1 MKSRAAEG
9 QGMDVEGE
17 VARHYAQSELTR
29 TVLDALRAA
38 GKDVEALDAAEL
50 SPVDEFHTGWA
61 PQTVEMAKTLGLAP
75 GVAVLDVGSGIGGPA
90 RYFARAYGADVTGV
104 DLTPA
109 FVELATE
116 LTARTG
122 LADRVRF
129 VEGSALEL
137 PFEDGR
143 FDLATMNHVGMN
155 IADKATVFAEVRRVL
170 RPGGRFVVYDLMRV
184 AEGELP
190 MPMPWADTSETSFV
204 ETPARYRALLADA
217 GFTVTGERDWT
228 EFVLAVAAEM
238 RARIER
244 EGMPVLGVHLLLG
257 PTARERLARVVTA
270 IRDGLLAP
278 MQIDAVAS
286 A

>member
-1 MKSRAAEG
+1 
-9 QGMDVEGE
+9 
-17 VARHYAQSELTR
+17 
-29 TVLDALRAA
+29 VLDALRAA
-38 GKDVEALDAAEL
+38 GKNLDALDAAEL

-90 RYFARAYGADVTGV
+90 RYFARTFGADVTGV

-109 FVELATE
+109 FVELATD

-129 VEGSALEL
+129 VEGSALDL
-137 PFEDGR
+137 PFEAGR

-155 IADKATVFAEVRRVL
+155 IADKARVFAEVRRVL

-184 AEGELP
+184 GEAELP
-190 MPMPWADTSETSFV
+190 MPMPWADTAATSFV
-204 ETPARYRALLADA
+204 ETPARYRELLAGA
-217 GFTVTGERDWT
+217 GFTVTGKRDWT
-228 EFVLAVAAEM
+228 ELVLAVAAEM

-257 PTARERLARVVTA
+257 PTARERLGRVVAA
-270 IRDGLLAP
+270 IRDGILAP
-278 MQIDAVAS
+278 TEIDATAG
-286 A
+286 

>member
-1 MKSRAAEG
+1 
-9 QGMDVEGE
+9 MDVEGE

-29 TVLDALRAA
+29 TVLEALRAA
-38 GKDVEALDAAEL
+38 GKNLDALDAAEL

-75 GVAVLDVGSGIGGPA
+75 GVAVLDVGSGVGGPA
-90 RYFARAYGADVTGV
+90 RYFARTWGADVTGV

-109 FVELATE
+109 FVELATD

-129 VEGSALEL
+129 VEGSALDL
-137 PFEDGR
+137 PFDDAR

-184 AEGELP
+184 GEADLP
-190 MPMPWADTSETSFV
+190 MPMPWADTAATSFV

-228 EFVLAVAAEM
+228 ELVLAVAAEM
-238 RARIER
+238 RARVER

-257 PTARERLARVVTA
+257 PTARERLGRVVAA

-278 MQIDAVAS
+278 TEIDATAG
-286 A
+286 

>member
-1 MKSRAAEG
+1 
-9 QGMDVEGE
+9 MDVEGE

-29 TVLDALRAA
+29 TVLEALRTA
-38 GKDVEALDAAEL
+38 GKDLDALDAAEL

-90 RYFARAYGADVTGV
+90 RYFARTWGADVTGV

-109 FVELATE
+109 FVELATD

-129 VEGSALEL
+129 VEGSALDL
-137 PFEDGR
+137 PFHDAR

-184 AEGELP
+184 GEADLP
-190 MPMPWADTSETSFV
+190 MPMPWADTAATSFV
-204 ETPARYRALLADA
+204 ETPARYRALLAAA
-217 GFTVTGERDWT
+217 GLTVTGERDWT
-228 EFVLAVAAEM
+228 ELVLAVAAEM

-257 PTARERLARVVTA
+257 PTARERLGRVVAA

-278 MQIDAVAS
+278 TEIDATAG
-286 A
+286 

>member
-1 MKSRAAEG
+1 
-9 QGMDVEGE
+9 MDVEGE

-29 TVLDALRAA
+29 TVLEALRAA
-38 GKDVEALDAAEL
+38 GKDLDALDAADL

-61 PQTVEMAKTLGLAP
+61 PQTVAMAKTLGLAP

-90 RYFARAYGADVTGV
+90 RYFARAFGADVTGI

-109 FVELATE
+109 FVELATD

-129 VEGSALEL
+129 VEGSALDL

-155 IADKATVFAEVRRVL
+155 IADKARVFAEVRRVL
-170 RPGGRFVVYDLMRV
+170 KPGGRFVVYDLMRTG
-184 AEGELP
+184 EGELP
-190 MPMPWADTSETSFV
+190 MPMPWADTAATSFV
-204 ETPARYRALLADA
+204 ETPERYRALLAGA
-217 GFTVTGERDWT
+217 GFTVAGERDWT
-228 EFVLAVAAEM
+228 ELVLAVAAEM
-238 RARIER
+238 RSRIER

-257 PTARERLARVVTA
+257 PTARERLGRVITA

-278 MQIDAVAS
+278 TEIDAVAG
-286 A
+286 

>member
-1 MKSRAAEG
+1 
-9 QGMDVEGE
+9 MDVEGE

-29 TVLDALRAA
+29 TVLEALRAA
-38 GKDVEALDAAEL
+38 GKNLDALDAADL

-90 RYFARAYGADVTGV
+90 RYFARTWGADVTGV

-109 FVELATE
+109 FVELATD

-129 VEGSALEL
+129 VEGSALDL

-155 IADKATVFAEVRRVL
+155 IADKARVFAEVRRVL
-170 RPGGRFVVYDLMRV
+170 KPGGRFVVYDLMRV
-184 AEGELP
+184 GEAELP
-190 MPMPWADTSETSFV
+190 MPMPWADTAATSFV
-204 ETPARYRALLADA
+204 ETPARYRALLAGA

-228 EFVLAVAAEM
+228 ELVLAVAAEM

-257 PTARERLARVVTA
+257 PTARERLGRVVAA

-278 MQIDAVAS
+278 TEIDAIAG
-286 A
+286 

>member
-1 MKSRAAEG
+1 
-9 QGMDVEGE
+9 MDVEGE

-29 TVLDALRAA
+29 TVLEALRAA
-38 GKDVEALDAAEL
+38 GKNLDALDAAEL

-90 RYFARAYGADVTGV
+90 RYFARTWGADVTGV

-109 FVELATE
+109 FVELATD

-129 VEGSALEL
+129 VEGSALDL
-137 PFEDGR
+137 PFEAGR

-155 IADKATVFAEVRRVL
+155 IADKARVFAEVRRVL

-184 AEGELP
+184 GEAELP
-190 MPMPWADTSETSFV
+190 MPMPWADTAATSFV
-204 ETPARYRALLADA
+204 ETPARYRALLAGA
-217 GFTVTGERDWT
+217 GFTVTGKRDWT
-228 EFVLAVAAEM
+228 ELVLAVAAEM

-257 PTARERLARVVTA
+257 PTARERLGRVVAA

-278 MQIDAVAS
+278 TEIDATAG
-286 A
+286 

>member
-1 MKSRAAEG
+1 
-9 QGMDVEGE
+9 MDVEGE

-29 TVLDALRAA
+29 TVLEALRAA
-38 GKDVEALDAAEL
+38 GKNLDALDAAEL

-90 RYFARAYGADVTGV
+90 RYFARTFGADVTGV

-109 FVELATE
+109 FVELATD

-129 VEGSALEL
+129 VEGSALDL
-137 PFEDGR
+137 PFEAGR

-155 IADKATVFAEVRRVL
+155 IADKARVFAEVRRVL

-184 AEGELP
+184 GEAELP
-190 MPMPWADTSETSFV
+190 MPMPWADTAATSFV
-204 ETPARYRALLADA
+204 ETPARYRALLAGA
-217 GFTVTGERDWT
+217 GFTVTGKRDWT
-228 EFVLAVAAEM
+228 ELVLAVAAEM

-257 PTARERLARVVTA
+257 PTARERLGRVVAA

-278 MQIDAVAS
+278 TEIDATAG
-286 A
+286 

>member
-1 MKSRAAEG
+1 
-9 QGMDVEGE
+9 MDVEGE

-29 TVLDALRAA
+29 TVLEALRAA
-38 GKDVEALDAAEL
+38 GKNLDALDAAEL

-90 RYFARAYGADVTGV
+90 RYFARTCGADVTGV

-109 FVELATE
+109 FVELATD

-129 VEGSALEL
+129 VEGSALDL
-137 PFEDGR
+137 PFEAGR

-155 IADKATVFAEVRRVL
+155 IADKARVFAEVRRVL

-184 AEGELP
+184 GEAELP
-190 MPMPWADTSETSFV
+190 MPMPWADTAATSFV
-204 ETPARYRALLADA
+204 ETPARYRALLAGA

-228 EFVLAVAAEM
+228 ELVLAVAAEM

-257 PTARERLARVVTA
+257 PTARERLGRVVAA

-278 MQIDAVAS
+278 TEIDATAG
-286 A
+286 

>member
-1 MKSRAAEG
+1 
-9 QGMDVEGE
+9 MDVERE
-17 VARHYAQSELTR
+17 VARHYAQSDLTR
-29 TVLDALRAA
+29 AVLEALRAA
-38 GKDVEALDAAEL
+38 GKDLEALDAADL

-61 PQTVEMAKTLGLAP
+61 PQTVAMAKTLGLAP
-75 GVAVLDVGSGIGGPA
+75 DVAVLDVGSGIGGPA
-90 RYFARAYGADVTGV
+90 RYFARTYGCDVTGV

-109 FVELATE
+109 FVELAAE

-129 VEGSALEL
+129 VEGSALAL

-170 RPGGRFVVYDLMRV
+170 KPGARFVVYDLMRV
-184 AEGELP
+184 GEGELP
-190 MPMPWADTSETSFV
+190 MPMPWADTAETSFV
-204 ETPARYRALLADA
+204 ETPARYRALLAGA
-217 GFTVTGERDWT
+217 GFTVTAECEWT
-228 EFVLAVAAEM
+228 ELVLAVAAEM

-257 PTARERLARVVTA
+257 PTARDRLARAADA

-278 MQIDAVAS
+278 TEIDTVA

>member
-1 MKSRAAEG
+1 
-9 QGMDVEGE
+9 MDVESK
-17 VARHYAQSELTR
+17 VVRHYAQSDLTR
-29 TVLDALRAA
+29 TVLEALRAA
-38 GKDVEALDAAEL
+38 GKNPDALDAADL

-61 PQTVEMAKTLGLAP
+61 PQTVEMAKTLDLAP

-90 RYFARAYGADVTGV
+90 RYFARTYGCDVTGV
-104 DLTPA
+104 DLTPE
-109 FVELATE
+109 FVELATD

-122 LADRVRF
+122 LADRACF
-129 VEGSALEL
+129 VEGSALAL
-137 PFEDGR
+137 PFGDGR

-184 AEGELP
+184 GDGELP
-190 MPMPWADTSETSFV
+190 MPMPWADTEETSFV

-217 GFTVTGERDWT
+217 GFTVAGERDWT
-228 EFVLAVAAEM
+228 DLVLAVAAEM

-257 PTARERLARVVTA
+257 PTARDRLGRVVA
-270 IRDGLLAP
+270 AVRDGLLAP
-278 MQIDAVAS
+278 TEIDAVAS
-286 A
+286 

>member
-1 MKSRAAEG
+1 
-9 QGMDVEGE
+9 MDVEGE

-29 TVLDALRAA
+29 TVLEALRAA
-38 GKDVEALDAAEL
+38 GKDLDALDAADL
-50 SPVDEFHTGWA
+50 SSVDEFHTGWA

-75 GVAVLDVGSGIGGPA
+75 GVEVLDVGSGIGGPA
-90 RYFARAYGADVTGV
+90 RYFARAYDADVTGV

-109 FVELATE
+109 FVELASD

-129 VEGSALEL
+129 VEGSALDL

-155 IADKATVFAEVRRVL
+155 IADKARVFAEVRRVL

-184 AEGELP
+184 GEGELP
-190 MPMPWADTSETSFV
+190 MPMPWADTAETSFV
-204 ETPARYRALLADA
+204 ETPERYRALLADA
-217 GFTVTGERDWT
+217 GLTVTGERDWT
-228 EFVLAVAAEM
+228 ELVLAVSAEM
-238 RARIER
+238 RSRIER

-257 PTARERLARVVTA
+257 PTARERLGRTVAA

-278 MQIDAVAS
+278 TEIDAVAG
-286 A
+286 